1 MFDERW
7 PEEAEELAAALEAV
21 LVRHCP
27 PEFLRTIEHDA
38 ATGPAERSAQLDSAV
53 AEFGLWELPNQPT
66 LLTRAAV
73 TLGAHLAPVPF
84 VSAMPA
90 QVVLGQAGVANGVD
104 RAVVPAGL
112 ARIVVTAGN
121 DGLEIVAAPDGRRR
135 SAGGEPVVVLDGAR
149 APSTA
154 VDGAVDA
161 VRAWGFVLE
170 AARLVGAAQALIR
183 YGVSYVCDRR
193 QFGVPVG
200 SFQGVSHPLADAATS
215 VQSAD
220 LLIRHAGYLGDRDG
234 AVPLFAAVMAAAKA
248 RTASRQ
254 AAVVVHQALGG
265 YGVTV
270 EADCQLYSRRIR
282 AWTAAMPD
290 PGPWLAEMARTLAD
304 PATRDQVTD
313 LWQFDRGFTLPR
325 WARESG

>member
-7 PEEAEELAAALEAV
+7 PEEAEELARALDAV
-21 LVRHCP
+21 LDKHCP
-27 PEFLRTIEHDA
+27 PDLLRGADDAGAAHDD
-38 ATGPAERSAQLDSAV
+38 RVQRLDTAL
-53 AEFGLWELPNQPT
+53 AEFGLWELPNQPY
-66 LLTRAAV
+66 LLTRAVV

-84 VSAMPA
+84 VSTVPA
-90 QVVLGQAGVANGVD
+90 LVVLDAAGLANGID
-104 RAVVPAGL
+104 RALVPAGL
-112 ARIVVTAGN
+112 AHVLVAVGG
-121 DGLEIVAAPDGRRR
+121 DGLGIVATPDNPRR
-135 SAGGEPVVVLDGAR
+135 SAGGERVVVIEPVTE
-149 APSTA
+149 APTP
-154 VDGAVDA
+154 VDGHVDV
-161 VRAWGFVLE
+161 VRAWGFLLE

-183 YGVSYVCDRR
+183 YGVSYVSDRR

-200 SFQGVSHPLADAATS
+200 SFQGVSHPLAEAATS

-220 LLIRHAGYLGDRDG
+220 LLVRHAAYLADADG

-248 RTASRQ
+248 RTASRN
-254 AAVVVHQALGG
+254 AAATVHQALGG

-290 PGPWLAEMARTLAD
+290 PGPWLADLARTLAD

-325 WARESG
+325 WARESR